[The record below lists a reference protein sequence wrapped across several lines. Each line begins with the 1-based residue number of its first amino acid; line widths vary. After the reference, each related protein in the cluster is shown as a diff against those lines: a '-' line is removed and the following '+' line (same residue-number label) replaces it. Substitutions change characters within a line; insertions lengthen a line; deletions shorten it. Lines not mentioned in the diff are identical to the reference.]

1 MKKTT
6 MILFCALLA
15 GTSLQSCKKDEKK
28 PSSGNP
34 PASSTNQFSMTVNGV
49 NTEPSTI
56 NVQEAGGV
64 VVCTGIVNANTS
76 YTISTEDGLMP
87 GTYAID
93 ADTPFDILHSDDNN
107 ATFYAS
113 YSGSVTV
120 TSHDTVNNRIAGTFN
135 CTLTRV
141 NPAAT
146 KTVTNGQFNFSYN

>member
-1 MKKTT
+1 MKKTP
-6 MILFCALLA
+6 MLLLCAFLA
-15 GTSLQSCKKDEKK
+15 GTILPSCKKDEKK
-28 PSSGNP
+28 PSSGTP
-34 PASSTNQFSMTVNGV
+34 PTSNTNQFSLTVDGV
-49 NTEPSTI
+49 NTVPTTI

-64 VVCTGIVNANTS
+64 VVCNGIVNANTS

-93 ADTPFDILHSDDNN
+93 ANTPFDILHSDDNN

-120 TSHDTVNNRIAGTFN
+120 TTHDTVNNRIAGNFN

-141 NPAAT
+141 NPPAT